1 MRTSDLTLLARKI
14 AVGVVITVVPLG
26 IVSGSLL
33 LTKRIATT
41 KTGSAVT
48 GAKEASHAN

>member
-1 MRTSDLTLLARKI
+1 MRISDLALLARKI

-26 IVSGSLL
+26 IVTGALL
-33 LTKRIATT
+33 LTKRIAITN
-41 KTGSAVT
+41 TGSAVT